1 MHGDIQEKPDLLIV
15 SDTAMWQTTNGNIAF
30 EPVVREIEDF
40 YPLFNKIT
48 WIGFR
53 YPEAMISDN
62 ATALKKAKVDFI
74 FLEHIGGGEI
84 VNRLKMLFQL
94 PVHFFTILK
103 HIKKNGVIHARGPS
117 LPAYFTLWIARFFKK
132 PIYWYKYAGNWELET
147 APASY
152 IRQRNFLKKLP
163 HVIGTINGHWQGQQS
178 HLLTFENPCFTKSE
192 LEIAKTVARKKDFE
206 ERLNLLFVGRLEKMK
221 GFDRLIDAL
230 SEFGEDDGLGTI
242 YFVGGGEET
251 EKYKELAAETLKVDY
266 EFTGALKREALNELY
281 KKSHIFCLPSLS
293 EGFPKVLAESAAFG
307 CVPIVS
313 DISCIGQ
320 YILHEENGFLLKDIS
335 SEEIVWSIR
344 QLLNDRVKAKS
355 YSVAVNKIADN
366 FTYEHYTERIQNN
379 ILKV

>member
-1 MHGDIQEKPDLLIV
+1 MHGDISKKPNLVIV
-15 SDTAMWQTTNGNIAF
+15 SDTAMWQTAKGNIAF
-30 EPVVREIEDF
+30 EPVVREIENF
-40 YPLFNKIT
+40 YLLFDKIT

-53 YPEAMISDN
+53 YPDAKIGGN
-62 ATALKKAKVDFI
+62 AIALKNAKVDFV
-74 FLEHIGGGEI
+74 FLENIGGAGI
-84 VNRLKMLFQL
+84 IDRLKMLFLL
-94 PVHFFTILK
+94 PIHFFTILR
-103 HIKKNGVIHARGPS
+103 HIRKNDVVHARGPS
-117 LPAYFTLWIARFFKK
+117 LPAYFTLLIAKFYKK
-132 PIYWYKYAGNWELET
+132 PRYWYKYAGNWELDS

-163 HVIGTINGHWQGQQS
+163 HVVGTINGHWVGQQS
-178 HLLTFENPCFTKSE
+178 HLMTFENPCFTNDE
-192 LEIAKTVARKKDFE
+192 LESAKKVAREKNFGEK
-206 ERLNLLFVGRLEKMK
+206 LNLLFVGRLEKMK
-221 GFDRLIDAL
+221 GFDQLMKALI
-230 SEFGEDDGLGTI
+230 EFGEDDGLGTV

-251 EKYKELAAETLKVDY
+251 EKYKKLAVETLKVDY

-281 KKSHIFCLPSLS
+281 EKSHIFCLPSLS

-320 YILHEENGFLLKDIS
+320 YILHEENGFLLKEIS

-344 QLLNDRVKAKS
+344 QLLENKVLAKS
-355 YSVAVNKIADN
+355 YSAAVNKIADS